1 MNQSRSNPSKVRCS
15 IRFDNETLEDITDEA
30 DNKESSDKS
39 STSALIGFHCTLEPE
54 VVKQFIDHAPIM

>member
-15 IRFDNETLEDITDEA
+15 IRFDNEALEDITDEA

-39 STSALIGFHCTLEPE
+39 STSALIGFHCTLNPE
-54 VVKQFIDHAPIM
+54 VIEEVFDHTNIM